1 MNRRI
6 VITGIGVVAPGAIGT
21 KPFWELLLSGTTAT
35 RAISTF
41 DATPFR
47 SRIAAECDF
56 DPVAAGLSAE
66 QARRLDRAGQF
77 ALVAGQEALADS
89 GLRIEEDS
97 AHRVGVCVGTAVG
110 CTQKLESEYVAL
122 SAGGAHWVVDPGR
135 GSPELYDYF
144 VPSSL
149 AAEVAWLA
157 GAEGAREHRLGRVH
171 LGDRLHRVR
180 LRAHPR
186 GDGGRHG
193 RGRRGRPHRA
203 DHGGLLRRGLPPPA
217 AGPRPACGL
226 RAPGRRGRGASR
238 PGPGARLHPTPPRP
252 PRRTRTPGRPG
263 HRGRRAARAPRP
275 LGGRQQRLWPR
286 GGSGLQRRRGAF
298 TAAGCGCLLPPR
310 APEQALAAGHCDR
323 RLASSTRMLS
333 VAAPTRSPRRAA
345 FAAQTALTP
354 RPPPAHPPRLPQPLL
369 PGPMAPP
376 TSSRCRRT
384 AAPPGAA
391 GQTAAL
397 PP

>member
-122 SAGGAHWVVDPGR
+122 SAGGRRAGSSTPAGGR
-135 GSPELYDYF
+135 PSCTTTSCR
-144 VPSSL
+144 VPS
-149 AAEVAWLA
+149 
-157 GAEGAREHRLGRVH
+157 
-171 LGDRLHRVR
+171 
-180 LRAHPR
+180 
-186 GDGGRHG
+186 
-193 RGRRGRPHRA
+193 
-203 DHGGLLRRGLPPPA
+203 PPKWP
-217 AGPRPACGL
+217 GS
-226 RAPGRRGRGASR
+226 PGRRG
-238 PGPGARLHPTPPRP
+238 P
-252 PRRTRTPGRPG
+252 
-263 HRGRRAARAPRP
+263 
-275 LGGRQQRLWPR
+275 
-286 GGSGLQRRRGAF
+286 
-298 TAAGCGCLLPPR
+298 
-310 APEQALAAGHCDR
+310 
-323 RLASSTRMLS
+323 
-333 VAAPTRSPRRAA
+333 
-345 FAAQTALTP
+345 
-354 RPPPAHPPRLPQPLL
+354 
-369 PGPMAPP
+369 
-376 TSSRCRRT
+376 
-384 AAPPGAA
+384 
-391 GQTAAL
+391 
-397 PP
+397 